1 MPILGEGLA
10 GHNDHTIIVIGPVL
24 PFRGGIAQHT
34 TQFARALAATTD
46 CHVISF
52 KRLYPK
58 WLFPG
63 QSDRDPDYQGHVEQG
78 TEYLLDSMNPL
89 TWRQVVLTV
98 TQRRP
103 DFVLIPWWTFFLAPK
118 NF

>member
-1 MPILGEGLA
+1 MHSATEGLINH
-10 GHNDHTIIVIGPVL
+10 GKRMIMVIGPVL

-34 TQFARALAATTD
+34 TLLSRALAASREF
-46 CHVISF
+46 HVISF

-63 QSDRDPDYQGHVEQG
+63 QSDRDPNYQGHVEQG

-89 TWRQVVLTV
+89 TW
-98 TQRRP
+98 
-103 DFVLIPWWTFFLAPK
+103 
-118 NF
+118 